1 MPQVCHPPSS
11 GGQSAIV
18 LRFRALVLAGLL
30 WPAGLGAQPAPVL
43 EIDAPPSMAAAR
55 ARVEGF
61 DAARMASI
69 VRLVGLD
76 HPGPPIIVV
85 LAGEDS
91 PAARRASAWTAGLA
105 YGGAGVVVLFPA
117 RSPAYPH
124 DTLEDVLR
132 HEVAHVLIDRAARG
146 QPVPRWFHEGLAML
160 VERPWR
166 LEDRTRFVLAFALG
180 SPVPTEEIDR
190 LFTGDR
196 RAQGR
201 AYPMAGAFVRELLA
215 DHGGQLP
222 ARLLARTSRG
232 VPFTRAFLE
241 VTGVPLVEAERRF
254 WEGQRLWRRWL
265 PLVTSAST
273 VWMVV
278 TVLGIWAIQIKRRR
292 NAERRRRW
300 DEEERLWHT
309 PLVRPPLALAPLRDL
324 DEPTPPAEDGQ
335 ETVH

>member
-1 MPQVCHPPSS
+1 VSR
-11 GGQSAIV
+11 
-18 LRFRALVLAGLL
+18 LLVFVAVGLL
-30 WPAGLGAQPAPVL
+30 WPMELGAQPPPVL

-55 ARVEGF
+55 ARVEAF
-61 DAARMASI
+61 DPARLASI

-91 PAARRASAWTAGLA
+91 PPARRASPWTAGLA
-105 YGGAGVVVLFPA
+105 YGTAGVIVLFPA

-146 QPVPRWFHEGLAML
+146 QRVPRWFHEGLAML

-166 LEDRTRFVLAFALG
+166 LEDRTRFVIAFALG

-196 RAQGR
+196 HDQGR
-201 AYPMAGAFVRELLA
+201 AYPMAGAFVRDLLA
-215 DHGGQLP
+215 EHGGTLP

-232 VPFTRAFLE
+232 VPFERAFLE
-241 VTGVPLVEAERRF
+241 VTGIPLPEAERRF
-254 WEGQRLWRRWL
+254 WEGQRLWTRWL
-265 PLVTSAST
+265 PFLTSASAI
-273 VWMVV
+273 WMVV
-278 TVLGIWAIQIKRRR
+278 TVLGLWAMRVKRRR

-300 DEEERLWHT
+300 DEEEELWRA
-309 PLVRPPLALAPLRDL
+309 PVVAPPLALAPLRGL
-324 DEPTPPAEDGQ
+324 EEAPPRPDGGA

>member
-1 MPQVCHPPSS
+1 MPR
-11 GGQSAIV
+11 
-18 LRFRALVLAGLL
+18 LLALVVAGLL
-30 WPAGLGAQPAPVL
+30 WPAWLGAQPAPVL

-55 ARVEGF
+55 ARVEAF
-61 DAARMASI
+61 DTSRMASI

-76 HPGPPIIVV
+76 HPGPPIVVV

-91 PAARRASAWTAGLA
+91 APARRASDWTAGLA
-105 YGGAGVVVLFPA
+105 YGRAGVVVLFPA

-146 QPVPRWFHEGLAML
+146 QPVPRWFHEGLSML

-166 LEDRTRFVLAFALG
+166 LEDRTRFVVAFALA

-190 LFTGDR
+190 LFTGNR
-196 RAQGR
+196 QAQGR
-201 AYPMAGAFVRELLA
+201 AYPMAGAFVRDLLA
-215 DHGGQLP
+215 EHGGTLP

-232 VPFTRAFLE
+232 VPFERAFFE

-254 WEGQRLWRRWL
+254 WERQRLWTRWL
-265 PLVTSAST
+265 PFLTSASAM
-273 VWMVV
+273 WMVV
-278 TVLGIWAIQIKRRR
+278 TVLGLWAIRIKRRR

-300 DEEERLWHT
+300 DEEEARWHA
-309 PLVRPPLALAPLRDL
+309 PLVRPPLALAPMREY
-324 DEPTPPAEDGQ
+324 DEAPPQPGDSP